1 MITTAQRAVLDKARK
16 AADALGMMDARIE
29 LYFAQCTISGGS
41 DGSIYI
47 QKLRW
52 ERDALVRNWLDITD
66 SKEYQDAVKAGYIL
80 RGGKK

>member
-1 MITTAQRAVLDKARK
+1 MITKEQRAVLDKARK

-29 LYFAQCTISGGS
+29 VYFAKCTISGGS

-47 QKLRW
+47 QNLRA

-66 SKEYQDAVKAGYIL
+66 SQEYKAAVEADTA
-80 RGGKK
+80 

>member
-1 MITTAQRAVLDKARK
+1 MITKEQRAVLDKARK

-29 LYFAQCTISGGS
+29 VYFAKCTISGGS

-47 QKLRW
+47 QKIRA

-66 SKEYQDAVKAGYIL
+66 SQEYKAAVEADTA
-80 RGGKK
+80 